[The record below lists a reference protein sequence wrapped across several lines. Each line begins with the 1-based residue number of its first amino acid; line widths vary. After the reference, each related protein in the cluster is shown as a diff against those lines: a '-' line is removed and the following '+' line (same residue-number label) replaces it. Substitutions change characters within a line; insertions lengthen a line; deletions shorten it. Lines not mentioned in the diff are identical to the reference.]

1 MKPKELK
8 RARRRLD
15 RFLKDLLRHLGR
27 SERRRWGAQYI
38 QGLLLDGERKSVVP
52 IASRFVDGN
61 AQAIQQ
67 LLHSSPWDPIPI
79 RQAMTQKV
87 IAELKPVEASIID
100 DTGFPKK
107 GEHSVG
113 VARQYSG
120 TLGKVDNCQVAV
132 SLNYATH
139 QDSFPMDW
147 ELYLPE
153 SWTDDPQR
161 REKTRIPKEVK
172 FRHKWQIA
180 LELIDRA
187 IDSGTPL
194 GVIVADSAYGKVTE
208 FRDGLSFRGL
218 LYAVGI
224 EGTMVFWRRPT
235 TRRPVEYKGRGRP
248 PLRPHYDPKD
258 LPETACQ
265 IAESIPEDL
274 WTEIVYGEG
283 TKGPLKG
290 YFTALRVQPAHGH
303 KNHEPE
309 REMVWLLIERTT
321 GKDKPYKYFLLNLD
335 ETTPLSRLV
344 RITKLR
350 WRVEMDY
357 QILKGEVGLDHYEGR
372 SWPGWN
378 HHVTLVSLAYA
389 FLLLERLRGGSF
401 FPSVPTDY
409 KETTPESYLG

>member
-1 MKPKELK
+1 
-8 RARRRLD
+8 
-15 RFLKDLLRHLGR
+15 
-27 SERRRWGAQYI
+27 
-38 QGLLLDGERKSVVP
+38 
-52 IASRFVDGN
+52 
-61 AQAIQQ
+61 
-67 LLHSSPWDPIPI
+67 
-79 RQAMTQKV
+79 
-87 IAELKPVEASIID
+87 
-100 DTGFPKK
+100 
-107 GEHSVG
+107 
-113 VARQYSG
+113 
-120 TLGKVDNCQVAV
+120 
-132 SLNYATH
+132 
-139 QDSFPMDW
+139 
-147 ELYLPE
+147 
-153 SWTDDPQR
+153 
-161 REKTRIPKEVK
+161 VK

-187 IDSGTPL
+187 INSGTPL

-248 PLRPHYDPKD
+248 PLRPRYDPKD
-258 LPETACQ
+258 IPETACQ

-303 KNHEPE
+303 KNNEPE
-309 REMVWLLIERTT
+309 RGMVWLLIQRTT
-321 GKDKPYKYFLLNLD
+321 DKDKPYKYFLLNLD

-350 WRVEMDY
+350 WRIEMDY

-389 FLLLERLRGGSF
+389 FLLLERLRGSF
-401 FPSVPTDY
+401 FPSVSTDY
-409 KETTPESYLG
+409 